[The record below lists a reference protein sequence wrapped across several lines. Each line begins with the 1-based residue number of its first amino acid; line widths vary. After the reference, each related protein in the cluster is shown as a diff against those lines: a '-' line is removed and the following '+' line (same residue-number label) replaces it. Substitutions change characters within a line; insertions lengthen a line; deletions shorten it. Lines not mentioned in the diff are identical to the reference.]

1 MKSKIKALLG
11 KLSDKYKA
19 KMGGLKTEIKR
30 QRKSEADY
38 YSGKGD
44 EMVAGAKRVMK
55 GFKSGVKGG
64 AKAAKRGADLFNA
77 KRKDKKNMLKRTLKK
92 KK

>member
-11 KLSDKYKA
+11 KLSDKYKS

-30 QRKSEADY
+30 QRKSESDY

-44 EMVAGAKRVMK
+44 EMVAGAKRFMK
-55 GFKSGVKGG
+55 GFKSGVKSGG
-64 AKAAKRGADLFNA
+64 KAAKRGANLFKGKKSE
-77 KRKDKKNMLKRTLKK
+77 KRNMLKRTLKK